1 MNITCLSQRGLKVTP
16 QRVAVLEALRCL
28 GHASA
33 DEIIHKVQESSP
45 FISPATIYNTLDKFV
60 QEKIISRI
68 PTDGNKAFFDITE
81 PSHVHLV
88 SEDRSKV
95 CDLDDLGLHRMIEE
109 YLFGLTIPKFK
120 LSRIQ
125 VNLVGCFESPTEN

>member
-1 MNITCLSQRGLKVTP
+1 MTKHPISRTGMKVTP
-16 QRVAVLEALRCL
+16 QRVAVYEALKYL

-33 DEIIHKVQESSP
+33 DEIIRKIQETSP
-45 FISPATIYNTLDKFV
+45 YISPATIYNTLEKFV
-60 QEKIISRI
+60 QEKMISRI
-68 PTDGNKAFFDITE
+68 PTDGNKTFFDITE

-88 SEDRSKV
+88 SEDHTKV
-95 CDLDDLGLHRMIEE
+95 CDLDDPELHRMIEE

-125 VNLVGCFESPTEN
+125 VNLVGLFDNQNNN